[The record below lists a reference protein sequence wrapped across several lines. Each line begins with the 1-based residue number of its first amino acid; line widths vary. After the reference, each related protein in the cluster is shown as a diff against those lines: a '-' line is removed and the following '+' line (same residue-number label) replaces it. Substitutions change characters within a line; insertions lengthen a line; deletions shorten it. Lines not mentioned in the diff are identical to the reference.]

1 MKYLYTLGL
10 IAASGLCQAMAQTSE
25 TTAGH
30 EQYTFES
37 VPIRGGGFVP
47 GIVHHPTAKDV
58 RYCRTDMGGAYR
70 WDAASGEW
78 VQLLDWVTEAEANL
92 QGVESIAIDPQDP
105 EHIMLACGTY
115 TLEHAS
121 ILTSHD
127 GGRTF
132 RRCDV
137 PFGMGGNEDGRGNG
151 ERLCIDPQRQNVAYM
166 GTKYCGLWRTED
178 DGVTWQRVTSF
189 PNVDESIDV
198 RNMNSWARSSGV
210 MAVVI
215 DPKADRVYAAASL
228 MGRESIYSSGDQGKT
243 WQAVAGQP
251 TQLRPTHMVLSSDS
265 HLYVSY
271 ADAPGPSNMK
281 HGYVYAYDCVSGT
294 WTDISPLHPQDV
306 GQAEELGFGYAA
318 IAVDAQ
324 DPKHL
329 LVSTHGLWGK
339 YGYGEEELFRSTD
352 GGRKWTAVL
361 KHGATWD
368 CSVAP
373 YTEMAPLHWMFD
385 LEIDPTNPEHAMAT
399 TGFGGW
405 ETFNLG
411 DCAKKKGIVKWSLYS
426 RGIEETVPLELY
438 TPPTGARVMV
448 GIGDY
453 GGFTFDDL
461 TQPVATGSNG
471 DPHFA
476 NTDGV
481 TGAWHRPEI
490 AVRVGEVF
498 HGQPWQLPVS
508 WSEDGGHTWM
518 MCEAVPEKD
527 AKHGHIAVAS
537 DASTWIW
544 TPSRK
549 AAYYTTDKGRTWTP
563 CQGLP
568 NDIRTIADKEN
579 PLKFYAVDM
588 RHRRLYR
595 SEDGGR
601 TFTSDSL
608 LLDGY
613 KPLPWDVNRRQNRG
627 DERGGQDRLYAV
639 PGQEGVMWL
648 AAWDGLYQ
656 IRLTDDA
663 SATPVSQSR
672 DGQRCLT
679 PTPMSQVKQI
689 TAFGLGK
696 GLTAECPSLYLIGTV
711 NGQYGF
717 WRSDDGAKGWIRF
730 DDPQHQYGKLLHII
744 GDWQEHGRCYIGT
757 HGRGLITGMT
767 KE

>member
-1 MKYLYTLGL
+1 MLALTTMSATL
-10 IAASGLCQAMAQTSE
+10 CMAQQSE
-25 TTAGH
+25 RY
-30 EQYTFES
+30 EFSS

-47 GIVHHPTAKDV
+47 GIIHHPTAKDV

-70 WDAASGEW
+70 WDADRGEW
-78 VQLLDWVTEAEANL
+78 TQLLDWVTEAESNL

-105 EHIMLACGTY
+105 NHVMLACGTY

-132 RRCDV
+132 SRCDV
-137 PFGMGGNEDGRGNG
+137 PFGMSGNENGRGNG
-151 ERLCIDPQRQNVAYM
+151 ERLTFDPKNPNVAYM
-166 GTKYCGLWRTED
+166 GTKYNGLWRTVD
-178 DGVTWQRVTSF
+178 DGRTWQKVMTF
-189 PNVDESIDV
+189 PDVDEYVDV
-198 RNMNSWARSSGV
+198 KNPNSWDRGSGV
-210 MAVVI
+210 ISVVVAPETGTI
-215 DPKADRVYAAASL
+215 YAAASL
-228 MGRESIYSSGDQGKT
+228 LGRESIFCSHDQGQT

-251 TQLRPTHMVLSSDS
+251 TKLRPTHMVLSTDQKM
-265 HLYVSY
+265 YVSY
-271 ADAPGPSNMK
+271 ADSPGPSNMAD
-281 HGYVYAYDCVSGT
+281 GYVYCLDLPTGV
-294 WTDISPLHPQDV
+294 WTDISPLRISDFASATAK
-306 GQAEELGFGYAA
+306 GQLGFGYAA
-318 IAVDAQ
+318 VAVDAQ
-324 DPKHL
+324 NPKHL

-361 KHGATWD
+361 KHGAEWD
-368 CSVAP
+368 CAVAP
-373 YTEMAPLHWMFD
+373 YVKMAPLHWMMD
-385 LEIDPTNPEHAMAT
+385 IEIDPTNPDHAMAT

-405 ETFNLG
+405 ETFNLS
-411 DCAKKKGIVKWSLYS
+411 DCAKKKGCVRWSLYT

-453 GGFTFDDL
+453 GGFTFDRLDE
-461 TQPVATGSNG
+461 PVASGSNY
-471 DPHFA
+471 DPFFA

-481 TGAWHRPEI
+481 SGAWKKPEV

-498 HGQPWQLPVS
+498 HGKPWQLPVS
-508 WSEDGGHTWM
+508 WSEDGGHTWK
-518 MCEAVPEKD
+518 MCEAMPEKD

-549 AAYYTTDKGRTWTP
+549 LPYYTTDQGRTWTP

-568 NDIRTIADKEN
+568 VGIRTIADKEN
-579 PLKFYAVDM
+579 PLRFYAVDM
-588 RHRRLYR
+588 NHKRLYQ
-595 SEDGGR
+595 STDGGR
-601 TFTSDSL
+601 TFESDSL
-608 LLDGY
+608 MLDGY
-613 KPLPWDVNRRQNRG
+613 KPLPWDVNRRQSRG

-656 IRLTDDA
+656 IRLTADA
-663 SATPVSQSR
+663 SATPSSLSSE
-672 DGQRCLT
+672 GKRCLT

-696 GLTAECPSLYLIGTV
+696 GLTKECPSLYMIGTV

-717 WRSDDGAKGWIRF
+717 WRSDDGASTWIRF

-757 HGRGLITGMT
+757 HGRGLITGQAKG